1 MEGFLTLAQAAQQID
16 VSLEYLLGEIQAGRV
31 VAIVRDG
38 ESWLSP
44 GEVSRLAKA
53 SASPTVAETAQPEE
67 DSSLNA
73 TAPAAPADS
82 TPPPAQP
89 PPTPEPESEPVQTPA
104 VQAPAPVQ
112 ASTPIQGPPVEPD
125 QELLRR
131 YEALARQFGEL
142 EKINQRLKMGLQ
154 ETEATLRRNR
164 TAKANLESDI
174 INLQEQLKRAQTRTT
189 ALEREVQHLTH
200 QLERAEEKHS
210 SEMRR
215 LRSHERNLD
224 GFTQTHS
231 EPAYSLEEINI
242 LRQQMEEKD
251 RIISQ
256 EYQERAVLRS
266 QLEERSQKYF
276 ELKAR
281 YEKEKSEWSEILARE
296 LQTHGILKSQLEELR
311 PKNQRGWNPF
321 RRDNK

>member
-1 MEGFLTLAQAAQQID
+1 MEGFLSLTQAAVQLD
-16 VSLEYLLGEIQAGRV
+16 LTLEFLQGEIQAGRV
-31 VAIVRDG
+31 VAIIRD
-38 ESWLSP
+38 EETWLSP

-53 SASPTVAETAQPEE
+53 GSSTPAPLIESPSVA
-67 DSSLNA
+67 
-73 TAPAAPADS
+73 
-82 TPPPAQP
+82 PPPARTVTEASTTSEPTAP
-89 PPTPEPESEPVQTPA
+89 PEASPPRAEAPGAPPRTSAPTPPLAPKETPRNEA
-104 VQAPAPVQ
+104 EDELRQRYD
-112 ASTPIQGPPVEPD
+112 S
-125 QELLRR
+125 LLR
-131 YEALARQFGEL
+131 QFAEL
-142 EKINQRLKMGLQ
+142 EKVNQRLKLGLQ

-174 INLQEQLKRAQTRTT
+174 INLQENLKRSQTRST

-210 SEMRR
+210 SEMRK
-215 LRSHERNLD
+215 LRPHERSSDNFAAAHPE
-224 GFTQTHS
+224 GS
-231 EPAYSLEEINI
+231 YSQEEVRV

-311 PKNQRGWNPF
+311 PKGQRGWNPF
-321 RRDNK
+321 RRDK